1 VLASGGGPRAGGAV
15 EWSGMDPTVA
25 VLIMLAVSAQ
35 FALQAPVNARLAIDT
50 GRVPAALV
58 SFLVGALALALGVI
72 ASGGLS
78 RLSGLGNAS
87 PYEFTGGF
95 IGAAFVLM
103 ALATVP
109 IIGAGGVAAATITG
123 QMTGSI
129 ALDAGG
135 ALGLDT
141 QPLTVSR
148 VIGAALLLGGT
159 MLIIRP
165 APAGRKSGAVSA
177 AVTGSRPAAVAI
189 VVGGLLLAAQAPINA
204 GLGDA
209 VGELQASLVNFV
221 VGSLVL
227 GVAVA
232 VGRSGAGLSAVA
244 LVPRR
249 YLVGGLIGAVYVT
262 AAVVFVRTIGAGGI
276 AAATITGQL
285 AASVALDRAGA
296 LGLQRRPL
304 TPVRLVAV
312 GLLALGTALIVV

>member
-1 VLASGGGPRAGGAV
+1 
-15 EWSGMDPTVA
+15 MDSTVA

-58 SFLVGALALALGVI
+58 SFLIGACALAVLVI
-72 ASGGLS
+72 VSGGLN
-78 RLSGLGNAS
+78 RLTGLGDAA
-87 PYEFTGGF
+87 PYEFTGGL
-95 IGAAFVLM
+95 IGAAFVLT

-109 IIGAGGVAAATITG
+109 IIGAGGVAAAAITG

-141 QPLTVSR
+141 QPLTAPR
-148 VIGAALLLGGT
+148 VIGAALLLAGT
-159 MLIIRP
+159 LLIIRRASP
-165 APAGRKSGAVSA
+165 ADGSGARAA
-177 AVTGSRPAAVAI
+177 AVPGRRLAGVAI

-209 VGELQASLVNFV
+209 VGELEAAFINFL

-227 GVAVA
+227 GAAVVV
-232 VGRSGAGLSAVA
+232 VGGSGGLQAA
-244 LVPRR
+244 TAVPRR
-249 YLVGGLIGAVYVT
+249 YLLGGLIGAAYVT
-262 AAVVFVRTIGAGGI
+262 AAVVLVRTIGAGGI

-285 AASVALDRAGA
+285 AASVALDRTGA
-296 LGLQRRPL
+296 LGLEKRPL
-304 TPVRLVAV
+304 TPVRLAAV
-312 GLLALGTALIVV
+312 GLLAVGTSLIVA